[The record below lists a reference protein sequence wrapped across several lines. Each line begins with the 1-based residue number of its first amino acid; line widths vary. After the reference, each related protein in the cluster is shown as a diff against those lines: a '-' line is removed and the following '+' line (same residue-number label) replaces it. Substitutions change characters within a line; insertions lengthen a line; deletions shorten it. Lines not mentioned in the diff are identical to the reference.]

1 MITKWRSPD
10 WVNPY
15 GKPRMGKKASRWYEL
30 GADAMLQ
37 SLRAMGE
44 IVMDAETGINGL
56 NVVIPD
62 DPQPIEKFE
71 QFSIPE
77 KLDNSK
83 PQTMICPKAKTCEL
97 DNSPPNI
104 HSCQNS
110 KPHKKNDFC
119 EIVNEYHPACVPYIE
134 PEKEKKPP
142 TYALH
147 LVGNNDIHN
156 RCAGKP
162 VYDSSCPFCREIQS
176 LKDRAIN
183 HSKMWQHHPASKV
196 IEKGYFGIHAFV
208 QVPTWVEIPSKGW
221 TMSGLVYIL

>member
-62 DPQPIEKFE
+62 DPLDPQPV
-71 QFSIPE
+71 
-77 KLDNSK
+77 SK
-83 PQTMICPKAKTCEL
+83 TDEFKQ
-97 DNSPPNI
+97 
-104 HSCQNS
+104 
-110 KPHKKNDFC
+110 
-119 EIVNEYHPACVPYIE
+119 
-134 PEKEKKPP
+134 P

-147 LVGNNDIHN
+147 QVGNNEIHN

-221 TMSGLVYIL
+221 TWQDWYTFTSIN